1 MSWLFSRA
9 LEVAY
14 SPDSF
19 LDGEPSA
26 PLSVMPTP
34 HKFSRNGK
42 TIELSNLSRF
52 GLTCEVLTADRGE
65 ALLTSYLAA
74 FRVKTLAQPE
84 RAPASKARDP
94 AFGEKWQ
101 ELSARYDL
109 AQSSWKTHRCLWD
122 EDLPWSSVTLPRWGL
137 MLSGFVFQRRT
148 LVRPI
153 KETGSG
159 FLPTPTA
166 TDANGRTYYY
176 QSGTKET
183 AVPSLLGVAKLLP
196 TPAASDWKGRYTWE
210 TVRTRMKMT
219 RGVRLP
225 EELSRRCGQ
234 AIIPNPEFWEWM
246 MGWPSGWTGLRPLET
261 DKYQSWRQRHLDYL
275 RGINHE

>member
-1 MSWLFSRA
+1 MSWLFSQA
-9 LEVAY
+9 LVAAY
-14 SPDSF
+14 SAATCS
-19 LDGEPSA
+19 DGA
-26 PLSVMPTP
+26 PYAQLNLMPTHHP
-34 HKFSRNGK
+34 FWRNGR
-42 TIELSNLSRF
+42 TMDACRFSRF
-52 GLTCEVLTADRGE
+52 GLTCEVLTESHGE
-65 ALLTSYLAA
+65 DLLTWFREDFLA
-74 FRVKTLAQPE
+74 KTSVQQGKVQ
-84 RAPASKARDP
+84 ASKARDP

-101 ELSARYDL
+101 ESLVRYDL
-109 AQSSWKTHRCLWD
+109 HSCSWRTAPYSDK
-122 EDLPWSSVTLPRWGL
+122 EVLPWSSVTLPRWG
-137 MLSGFVFQRRT
+137 MTLSGFVFQRKT

-153 KETGSG
+153 KGTGSG

-234 AIIPNPEFWEWM
+234 AIIPNPEFWEWT
-246 MGWPSGWTGLRPLET
+246 MGWPIGWTGLKPLAM
-261 DKYQSWRQRHLDYL
+261 DKFREWQQQHGL
-275 RGINHE
+275 

>member
-1 MSWLFSRA
+1 MSWLFSQA
-9 LEVAY
+9 LVAAY
-14 SPDSF
+14 SEAICS
-19 LDGEPSA
+19 DGVPSA
-26 PLSVMPTP
+26 PLSMTPTP
-34 HKFSRNGK
+34 HPFWRNGR
-42 TIELSNLSRF
+42 TMDASLFSQF
-52 GLTCEVLTADRGE
+52 GLTLQVLTESHGE
-65 ALLTSYLAA
+65 DLLTWFREDFLA
-74 FRVKTLAQPE
+74 KTSVPQGKVQVL
-84 RAPASKARDP
+84 KARDP

-122 EDLPWSSVTLPRWGL
+122 EAFPWSSVTLPRWGL

-153 KETGSG
+153 KGTGSG

-219 RGVRLP
+219 RGERLP

-246 MGWPSGWTGLRPLET
+246 MGWPSGWTGLKPLAM
-261 DKYQSWRQRHLDYL
+261 DKFREWQRQHGL
-275 RGINHE
+275 